1 MTTLFKKEISSML
14 RKSLCLIGGFAVML
28 IAGCASTN
36 SPTADTSPA
45 PSAAASPSATAS
57 PTGTTDPC
65 QLVTAAEASSLAGA
79 SYGAGLKQANTGGS
93 NTCIYGYQTLN
104 VFMVTVAIASDA
116 ATAQAEWAQEESQ
129 AQAQMT
135 KVASAPGVTVNISTS
150 DVTLTGADRAAV
162 GTGTASLGGHTF
174 AGAAV
179 YALKGAIF
187 FTFSDLTVDHA
198 APTSA
203 AMQGEAET
211 VVTRLP

>member
-1 MTTLFKKEISSML
+1 LFKKEIGSML
-14 RKSLCLIGGFAVML
+14 RKSFCLIGGFAVL
-28 IAGCASTN
+28 LVAGCTSTN
-36 SPTADTSPA
+36 SPTANISPA
-45 PSAAASPSATAS
+45 SSAAASPTATAS

-116 ATAQAEWAQEESQ
+116 GSAQAEWAQEESQ

-135 KVASAPGVTVNISTS
+135 KAASVQGVTVNISTS
-150 DVTLTGADRAAV
+150 DFSLTGADRAAI

-179 YALKGAIF
+179 YALKGPIF
-187 FTFSDLTVDHA
+187 FTFSDLTVDHP
-198 APTSA
+198 APTST
-203 AMQGEAET
+203 AMQGQAET